1 MSNAVHRP
9 CPLQAFSHSP
19 PTRNKSTPSTKT
31 LTNAVIAAM
40 QLQFPLLSLTL
51 SSKRKCAKP
60 FRGHAIYWRI
70 LKGISDIKRKF
81 NFRKVGPGGG
91 ERRVFQNCM
100 ATSQNEMMGN
110 QEVDDDDSLKKL
122 GYDQV
127 LHRGLSAFSNFAF
140 GFTEVAVLA
149 SFTSQYGYGLATG
162 GKSNSCTSSGTSECN
177 TSIPSL
183 LRPGN
188 HILGVYDRVCY
199 EHGGVLQ
206 HG

>member
-1 MSNAVHRP
+1 LVPATVSGESFKTAWQRH
-9 CPLQAFSHSP
+9 
-19 PTRNKSTPSTKT
+19 KTKMT
-31 LTNAVIAAM
+31 G
-40 QLQFPLLSLTL
+40 
-51 SSKRKCAKP
+51 K
-60 FRGHAIYWRI
+60 H
-70 LKGISDIKRKF
+70 
-81 NFRKVGPGGG
+81 
-91 ERRVFQNCM
+91 
-100 ATSQNEMMGN
+100 
-110 QEVDDDDSLKKL
+110 EVDDDDSLKKL

-177 TSIPSL
+177 TSISSL